1 MKALFTIDYIQN
13 TLGLYLLKWYIA
25 KVAEGGFQAINVPGD
40 VDKLVIV
47 FIKVCRSL
55 KVLHLMDLKEL
66 FVNSRKVKKTFFC
79 YWRNC
84 KNSCFLFTLNIDE
97 HFMPSFTIFWEPSC
111 QIPIHFAVLV
121 DIFSFRPSCY
131 RNIRIWLIVNQKNLA
146 FFHQLKLSQKSTNR
160 MSFPGILAS

>member
-79 YWRNC
+79 Y
-84 KNSCFLFTLNIDE
+84 
-97 HFMPSFTIFWEPSC
+97 
-111 QIPIHFAVLV
+111 
-121 DIFSFRPSCY
+121 
-131 RNIRIWLIVNQKNLA
+131 
-146 FFHQLKLSQKSTNR
+146 
-160 MSFPGILAS
+160 